1 MQKKRKS
8 DVFNSYKQEFHC
20 VLMTSKST
28 SYWGQKFSNMSDE
41 ATKLRITLQSDE
53 ATKLRITLQSAL
65 GNNPDND

>member
-1 MQKKRKS
+1 M
-8 DVFNSYKQEFHC
+8 
-20 VLMTSKST
+20 LMTSKST